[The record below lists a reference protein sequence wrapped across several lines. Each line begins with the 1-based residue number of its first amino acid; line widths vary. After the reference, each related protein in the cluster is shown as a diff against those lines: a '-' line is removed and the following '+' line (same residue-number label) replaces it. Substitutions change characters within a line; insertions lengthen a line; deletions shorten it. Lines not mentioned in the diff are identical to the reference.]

1 MPNIK
6 PTKKVV
12 AAGHICLD
20 ITPIFPETCRGDIH
34 DIIVPGRLI
43 NVDQAQIHIGGSVA
57 NTGLAMSFLG
67 ADVQL
72 IGKVGRDDFGENI
85 TRIVKS
91 HHIAER
97 MIVSET
103 SHTSY
108 SIILA
113 VPGNDRIFL
122 HDPGANDTFEF
133 SDLDLDAIRQASLF
147 HFGYPPLMKR
157 LYSNNGVELT
167 KIFRAVAEAGVVTS
181 LDMAAIDPSSPA
193 AREDWTV
200 ILANTLPFV
209 DIFMPSLEELLFML
223 DKPKYFALNKA
234 ADGKDLTRV
243 VDIEKD
249 VQPLAEKAIQMGA
262 GIVLIKCGEP
272 GLYFKTAGAERL
284 AQIESRLGCSL
295 ADWPDRSGFEDSFIP
310 DRVASATG
318 AGDVTIAAFLTAL
331 LSGYSLETCLKYA
344 TAEGASCVEAYDS
357 LSGLRTFD
365 DIRAKIL
372 GGWKKRGQ

>member
-1 MPNIK
+1 MQNKIS
-6 PTKKVV
+6 TKKVV
-12 AAGHICLD
+12 VAGHICLD

-34 DIIVPGRLI
+34 DIIVPGKLV
-43 NVDQAQIHIGGSVA
+43 NVEKAQIHIGGAVA

-67 ADVQL
+67 VDVQL
-72 IGKVGRDDFGENI
+72 IGKVGDDDFGENI

-91 HHIAER
+91 HHISEH
-97 MIVSET
+97 MIVSDN

-133 SDLDLDAIRQASLF
+133 NDLDLDAIKQASLF

-157 LYSNNGVELT
+157 LYLNGGEELQ
-167 KIFRAVAEAGVVTS
+167 KIFQAVSEAGVVTS

-193 AREDWTV
+193 AREDWTI
-200 ILANTLPFV
+200 ILRNTLPFV

-223 DKPKYFALNKA
+223 DRPKYFELNRA
-234 ADGKDLTRV
+234 AGGKDLIKS

-249 VQPLAEKAIQMGA
+249 VRPLAEKAIEMGA

-272 GLYFKTAGAERL
+272 GVYFKTAGAARL
-284 AQIESRLGCSL
+284 SRLESKLGFSL
-295 ADWPDRSGFEDSFIP
+295 AGWPNRQGFEASFVP

-318 AGDVTIAAFLTAL
+318 AGDVTIAAFLTAF
-331 LSGYSLETCLKYA
+331 LSHYPLETCLSYA

-365 DIRAKIL
+365 EIQAKIQ
-372 GGWKKRGQ
+372 GGWKKRE